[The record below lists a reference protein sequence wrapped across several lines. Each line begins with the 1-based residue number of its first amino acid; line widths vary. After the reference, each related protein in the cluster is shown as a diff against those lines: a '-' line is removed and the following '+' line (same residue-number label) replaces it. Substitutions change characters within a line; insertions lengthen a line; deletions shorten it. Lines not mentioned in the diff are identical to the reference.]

1 MCYRGQGNGVVLVLS
16 VSQRAGKWGGVLC
29 VSQRAGKRGGVVGW
43 LSVLQR
49 SGKWGGVGVECVT
62 EGREM
67 RGGGVECVTEGK
79 GKWCGKVTFWGLF

>member
-1 MCYRGQGNGVVLVLS
+1 MCHRGQGNEG
-16 VSQRAGKWGGVLC
+16 GGVEC
-29 VSQRAGKRGGVVGW
+29 VTEGREMGG
-43 LSVLQR
+43 
-49 SGKWGGVGVECVT
+49 GVECVT